1 LASIYRF
8 YKPIMIRS
16 VNIATSPKKIYFS
29 NIFFVTLYF
38 LIYETQHDVFHQD
51 YANIL
56 LVANNSP

>member
-1 LASIYRF
+1 
-8 YKPIMIRS
+8 MIRS